1 MSQGGGT
8 FEDMEPTFAIA
19 AMLGLVVVS
28 LWAGLAVGRHQLATA
43 RSERDKALRD
53 LAAAEARAN
62 ERERAQERLDTD
74 HEKMKTLF
82 KGLTADALKDNREQL
97 LDAAKGL
104 FEEKHELSKS
114 ELTSLMKPV
123 GTQLDKLGA
132 QVGELD
138 KQREVLSNQVGD
150 LTDVAGGLRDVLR
163 SSQGRGSWAEH
174 HVRNVLEL
182 AGLTNR
188 CDFIEQSTVVSSDR
202 SRRQPDVVVNMPG
215 GARVVIDAKAPQTS
229 YEQAQ
234 AEQDDKDRQQLL
246 DQHAA
251 SMLGHAQA
259 LGGRNYHGL
268 VNGSLD
274 FVVMYVPS
282 DAILDAAMDVRPD
295 LWDEAWSKYR
305 VLITSPGLLVV
316 LLRTVALIWQRQ
328 DIQDNAAEIS
338 KLGRQ
343 LFDSIKTYAAH
354 VTTVGNGLQTAVNAY
369 NKSLGT
375 LESTMLSRANK
386 LTELGATPNNE
397 EIKEPKLVETNVR
410 PLTKLE
416 LAGPTGESDALSA

>member
-1 MSQGGGT
+1 
-8 FEDMEPTFAIA
+8 MEPTLVIT
-19 AMLGLVVVS
+19 AMLGLAVACLVVGF
-28 LWAGLAVGRHQLATA
+28 AFGRRRLAAT
-43 RSERDKALRD
+43 RSERDKALTD
-53 LAAAEARAN
+53 LVAAETRAE
-62 ERERAQERLDTD
+62 ERERAHEALSADQEN
-74 HEKMKTLF
+74 MATLF
-82 KGLTADALKDNREQL
+82 KGLTADALQDNRRQL
-97 LDAAKGL
+97 LEAAKGL
-104 FEEKHELSKS
+104 FDEKHELSKS
-114 ELTSLMKPV
+114 ELDSLMKPV
-123 GTQLDKLGA
+123 GTQLTSLET
-132 QVGELD
+132 QVKALD
-138 KQREVLSNQVGD
+138 KQREVLSSQVGD

-163 SSQGRGSWAEH
+163 SSQGRGNWAEH

-188 CDFIEQSTVVSSDR
+188 CDFSEQTTVVGNDR

-234 AEQDDKDRQQLL
+234 AEQDDEDRQQLL

-268 VNGSLD
+268 VKGSLD

-282 DAILDAAMDVRPD
+282 DAILDAAMDTRPD
-295 LWDEAWSKYR
+295 LWDEAWAKYR

-328 DIQDNAAEIS
+328 DIQDNATEIS

-343 LFDSIKTYAAH
+343 LFDSIKTYAGY

-369 NKSLGT
+369 NKSVGT
-375 LESTMLSRANK
+375 LESTMLGRATK
-386 LTELGATPNNE
+386 LTELGATPSNE
-397 EIKEPKLVETNVR
+397 EIEQPKLVETNVR
-410 PLTKLE
+410 ALTKLE
-416 LAGPTGESDALSA
+416 LAGSADESDALSA